1 MLVNSVVE
9 FFYILAD
16 NLIVLLVSEWGLLIP
31 SVMVAMSVSSF
42 SCISFCFLYFEILLF
57 GACTFGIVLSSWW
70 VDPFII
76 T

>member
-1 MLVNSVVE
+1 MLVNGVVE

-42 SCISFCFLYFEILLF
+42 SCISFCFLYFEIM
-57 GACTFGIVLSSWW
+57 SSPILALN
-70 VDPFII
+70 VSSFAK
-76 T
+76 